1 MNSRKKELKEMQEKI
16 IEKVNKS
23 FTDPNEMFELLDF
36 LSNFKEYSWK
46 NRVLLGT
53 QGATA
58 VESYKGWK
66 EKGYQVQRG
75 EKGLLLWLPY
85 TVKTFYHHGTK
96 SVKEASEEE
105 LALIN
110 AGKIRVSSFTKFCLR
125 RCVFDVTQTDFPS
138 ENIPKIYANK
148 SCVFSGI
155 SENDIQKYENKIKKI
170 LKEINVRVFN
180 PSIEDWQ
187 GDLAKGYFASGFYG
201 SEVFLSPRNTKSEN
215 FKVLIHETAHAILH
229 GRDNLIS
236 EKLGIE
242 FSKKDRNIREFQAEM
257 TACLVSK
264 NLGMDT
270 EVKSIDYISRWT
282 KKGEK
287 LKKLNEKI
295 KEKILDEVVKISDY
309 IIEEVTKSK

>member
-1 MNSRKKELKEMQEKI
+1 M
-16 IEKVNKS
+16 
-23 FTDPNEMFELLDF
+23 
-36 LSNFKEYSWK
+36 
-46 NRVLLGT
+46 
-53 QGATA
+53 
-58 VESYKGWK
+58 
-66 EKGYQVQRG
+66 
-75 EKGLLLWLPY
+75 
-85 TVKTFYHHGTK
+85 
-96 SVKEASEEE
+96 
-105 LALIN
+105 
-110 AGKIRVSSFTKFCLR
+110 
-125 RCVFDVTQTDFPS
+125 
-138 ENIPKIYANK
+138 
-148 SCVFSGI
+148 
-155 SENDIQKYENKIKKI
+155 
-170 LKEINVRVFN
+170 FN

-201 SEVFLSPRNTKSEN
+201 SGVFLSPRNTKSEN

-287 LKKLNEKI
+287 LKN
-295 KEKILDEVVKISDY
+295 
-309 IIEEVTKSK
+309 